1 VNDSRPILKQ
11 AALGAVLL
19 AAGLG
24 GVAVAD
30 DQDSIDYR
38 QHIMKTIGE
47 QAASITMILQHKAP
61 AENLAT
67 HAKLLALSAAT
78 AKKAFEPKAPGGNSK
93 PEVWSNWSDFSKRLD
108 AFVAAT
114 DDLAK
119 AAASG
124 GVAAA
129 GAKSQAA
136 LACTGCHD
144 QYMSPKK

>member
-1 VNDSRPILKQ
+1 MNDSRSILKQ
-11 AALGAVLL
+11 VALGAVLL
-19 AAGLG
+19 AASRG

-78 AKKAFEPKAPGGNSK
+78 AKKAFEPKAPGGNCK

-129 GAKSQAA
+129 GAKSHAA
-136 LACTGCHD
+136 LACQGCHD
-144 QYMSPKK
+144 QYVIPKK

>member
-1 VNDSRPILKQ
+1 
-11 AALGAVLL
+11 
-19 AAGLG
+19 
-24 GVAVAD
+24 
-30 DQDSIDYR
+30 
-38 QHIMKTIGE
+38 
-47 QAASITMILQHKAP
+47 
-61 AENLAT
+61 
-67 HAKLLALSAAT
+67 LALSAAT

>member
-1 VNDSRPILKQ
+1 VTDSRSILKQ
-11 AALGAVLL
+11 LALGAALL
-19 AAGLG
+19 AASLG
-24 GVAVAD
+24 RVAVAD

-78 AKKAFEPKAPGGNSK
+78 AGKAFEPKAPGGNAK
-93 PEVWSNWSDFSKRLD
+93 PDVWSNWSDFSKRMD

-119 AAASG
+119 ATVG
-124 GVAAA
+124 GGAAA
-129 GAKSQAA
+129 AAKSQAA
-136 LACTGCHD
+136 LACKGCHD
-144 QYMSPKK
+144 QYVIPKK